1 MIAIGPATAV
11 PAAAP
16 NLVAALYP
24 ITFVKAANFYRCDG
38 SGASTADAVAYR
50 LNDMGAGLWTLN
62 SSKSMHY
69 AATQGYQVVGWSAS
83 AVASQWYITAI
94 ETGDTYELQ
103 ELANRRHT
111 ETTSISS
118 AYLSADEAAASDDAV
133 IYNLYGQRLSRIT
146 APGIYIINGKKT
158 YVK

>member
-1 MIAIGPATAV
+1 MISTSV
-11 PAAAP
+11 P
-16 NLVAALYP
+16 L
-24 ITFVKAANFYRCDG
+24 DG
-38 SGASTADAVAYR
+38 SGASTVDAVAYR
-50 LNDMGAGLWTLN
+50 LNDMGAGLWTLD
-62 SSKSMHY
+62 SSKSMHC

-133 IYNLYGQRLSRIT
+133 IYNLYGQRQRKIT
-146 APGIYIINGKKT
+146 TPGIYIINGKKT